1 MKRFSFDHQLLTA
14 TLMEK
19 ILLTILI
26 AMAVSACSD
35 DDDMSNNGMA
45 TIEMPITISIPAE
58 GSVNPTDV
66 GIDNEDASSQLFAPS
81 LSEGSTR
88 GPGDPGEAETFELP
102 KYIYIYLVS
111 TSTAGITKVFYK
123 QKTLS
128 SEDWKLST
136 SPDGNGHFSAQAGLY
151 VYQGHLTLNLPLDR
165 KEGRVYIAASPVE
178 LSEMKPAA
186 DEWDSAVD
194 EWDSAEDVVN
204 NVTFSS
210 QGSTRAQLGN
220 IYSSPYNLTR
230 TVEGKKV
237 YYGTIDDY
245 TSLVPH
251 IDMVL
256 YHVATKLDLQWT
268 IDEEVQG
275 TKNWPVPAVGDEW
288 STLSGHDMRTTTDAS
303 SADYNKVFFS
313 YIEAR
318 LLPKDNL
325 PIFKPMNLQ
334 AGASLGTYDLAFL
347 GQELATGQTDANG
360 RKRYYQ
366 VLDSK
371 YESMKYYGR
380 SVIYAI
386 PQRYADGNYYMHL
399 KMLVNNYTT
408 SDKTD
413 EGYRSLLTQNDH
425 ATAGHHAYI
434 KISHTDI
441 KDKDDSS
448 NPIFAPW
455 VRATIH
461 VTADNA
467 QSLVTFSNAVTFPVI
482 P

>member
-1 MKRFSFDHQLLTA
+1 MMR
-14 TLMEK
+14 K
-19 ILLTILI
+19 ILSTILI
-26 AMAVSACSD
+26 AMAVAACSD
-35 DDDMSNNGMA
+35 GDDTSTRGVA
-45 TIEMPITISIPAE
+45 TVKMPITISIPAE
-58 GSVNPTDV
+58 GFVNPTDV
-66 GIDNEDASSQLFAPS
+66 GIGDENPSSTLFSPS
-81 LSEGSTR
+81 ATEGSTR
-88 GPGDPGEAETFELP
+88 LPGDPGEAETFELP

-136 SPDGNGHFSAQAGLY
+136 SPDGNGHFSAKDGLY
-151 VYQGHLTLNLPLDR
+151 VYQGHLSLNLPLDR

-178 LSEMKPAA
+178 LSEMRTDVDDE
-186 DEWDSAVD
+186 DEWA
-194 EWDSAEDVVN
+194 SAEDVVN

-210 QGSTRAQLGN
+210 QDSTRAQLRN

-230 TVEGKKV
+230 TVEGKTV

-251 IDMVL
+251 IDIVL
-256 YHVATKLDLQWT
+256 YHVATKIDLQWT

-288 STLSGHDMRTTTDAS
+288 STLSGHDMRSTTDNA

-334 AGASLGTYDLAFL
+334 AGESSGTYDLAFL
-347 GQELATGQTDANG
+347 GQELATGQTDDNG

-408 SDKTD
+408 SAKTE
-413 EGYRSLLTQNDH
+413 EGYRSLLTQSDH
-425 ATAGHHAYI
+425 ATTGHHAYI
-434 KISHTDI
+434 KISSTEI
-441 KDKDDSS
+441 ECDDEG

-467 QSLVTFSNAVTFPVI
+467 QSLVTFRNAVTFPVI